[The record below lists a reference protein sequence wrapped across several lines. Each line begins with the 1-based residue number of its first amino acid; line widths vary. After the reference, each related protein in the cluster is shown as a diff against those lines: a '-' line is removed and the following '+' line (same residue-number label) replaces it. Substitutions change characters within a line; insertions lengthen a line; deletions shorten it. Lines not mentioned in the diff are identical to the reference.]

1 MTENDTQAPGRESSA
16 LQKGETSMTMIRVEK
31 ITKSFGK
38 LKALKDVSLS
48 VEKGEVISV
57 IGPSGSGKSTLLRCI
72 NRLERVQRGTIEI
85 EGRAISKLG
94 PNGQQVHVPEKE
106 IREICHK
113 TGMVFQH
120 FNLFPHLTVL
130 ENLIEAPMTVNGMKR
145 ADAEKAAL
153 ELLDQVG
160 LSDKKDVYP
169 SRISGGQKQR
179 VAIARA
185 LGMNP
190 DILLCDEP
198 TSALDPELVGE
209 VLDVLAKL
217 AQKRMT
223 MLIVTHEMNFARE
236 ISDRVVFMDEGK
248 IIEEAP
254 PDRIFN
260 NPEHPRVRTFLD
272 KMLKG

>member
-1 MTENDTQAPGRESSA
+1 MS
-16 LQKGETSMTMIRVEK
+16 MIRVEK
-31 ITKSFGK
+31 VTKTFGK

-72 NRLERVQRGTIEI
+72 NRLERIQRGTIEI
-85 EGRAISKLG
+85 EGRAIAKLG
-94 PNGQQVHVPEKE
+94 ANGQQLHVPEKE

-130 ENLIEAPMTVNGMKR
+130 ENLIEAPMTVNGTKR
-145 ADAEKAAL
+145 ADAEKMAL
-153 ELLDQVG
+153 DLLDQVG

-209 VLDVLAKL
+209 VLEVLAKL
-217 AQKRMT
+217 AKKRMT

-236 ISDRVVFMDEGK
+236 ISDRVVFMDEGS
-248 IIEEAP
+248 ILEDSSPE
-254 PDRIFN
+254 RIFN

-272 KMLKG
+272 KMLKN